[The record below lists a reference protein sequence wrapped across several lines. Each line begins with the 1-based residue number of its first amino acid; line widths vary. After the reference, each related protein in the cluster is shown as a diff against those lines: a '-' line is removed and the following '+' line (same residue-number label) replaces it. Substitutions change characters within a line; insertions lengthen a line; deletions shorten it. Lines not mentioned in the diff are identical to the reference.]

1 MRSLI
6 FPTNITLI
14 ILTVV
19 GYVTFLWPGVICH
32 LLLGAFQLSCM
43 LGYLI
48 TRKDNTQLENL
59 QVYIYTGIT
68 LPLVLGAVISWND
81 DLLTMMVVGSVPLA
95 IYFSAIIYQIEKK
108 YNQAEN

>member
-6 FPTNITLI
+6 FPINITLI
-14 ILTVV
+14 LLTVA
-19 GYVTFLWPGVICH
+19 GYFIFLWPGIICH

-59 QVYIYTGIT
+59 QVYIYAGIT
-68 LPLVLGAVISWND
+68 VPLVLAAVISWNE
-81 DLLTMMVVGSVPLA
+81 DLLAMMVVGSVPLA
-95 IYFSAIIYQIEKK
+95 IYFSGIIYQIEQK